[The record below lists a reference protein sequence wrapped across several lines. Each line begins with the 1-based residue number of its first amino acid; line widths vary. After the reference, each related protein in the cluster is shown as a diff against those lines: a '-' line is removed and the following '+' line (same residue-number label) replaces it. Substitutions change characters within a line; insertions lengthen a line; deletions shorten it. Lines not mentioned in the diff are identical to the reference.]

1 MAKST
6 YGNGYLRPRGKK
18 WYGYIRIIVKD
29 PETGDR
35 VPDRIPVILGERA
48 SMTRKQAR
56 EALARESAKRKGWFT
71 ANAPVLNDSR
81 VTFDWFVR
89 NRYIPLK
96 KGDWKEETA
105 KNKIALIESDLLED
119 LGDIPLRNFTRYDL
133 QMQVNKLAET
143 RSRDRVL
150 QIRAYLRDIFS
161 EALDQDFLV
170 KDPALRVKVSGQLK
184 QTDKTTLTWDQ
195 LRMVLDELTAMERIL
210 VELDITEALRP
221 SELFALRWKCFD
233 SKHSS
238 LRLQETVYKGKI
250 RNWGK
255 TTKSLST
262 IHLPSALAV
271 DLAAWKKICP
281 DSSPEAFI
289 FPNQDG
295 GFMDADNF
303 RKRVLHRIAVKL
315 GLPKLTFQVI
325 RRAVATL
332 AQHLGS
338 VKDVQGLLRHENPSL
353 AAEVYMQ
360 EIPESVRRTVNS
372 IHKELR
378 KRRPGV
384 GRKPRI
390 SASGENR
397 PEAKVKR
404 SQIKLAP
411 IGAKRSEADSGGPA
425 VSL

>member
-29 PETGDR
+29 SETGER
-35 VPDRIPVILGERA
+35 VTDRISVILGERA
-48 SMTRKQAR
+48 GMTKKQAR
-56 EALARESAKRKGWFT
+56 EALAREGAKRKGWFT
-71 ANAPVLNDSR
+71 ANASVLNDSR

-150 QIRAYLRDIFS
+150 QMRAYLRDIFS

-170 KDPALRVKVSGQLK
+170 KDPALRVKVPGQLK
-184 QTDKTTLTWDQ
+184 QTDKTILTWEQ

-210 VELDITEALRP
+210 IELDITEALRP
-221 SELFALRWKCFD
+221 GELFGLRWKCFD
-233 SKHSS
+233 PKRSNLK
-238 LRLQETVYKGKI
+238 LQETVYKGKI

-255 TTKSLST
+255 TAKSLST
-262 IHLPSALAV
+262 IHLPTALAV
-271 DLAAWKKICP
+271 DLVAWKKTCP

-303 RKRVLHRIAVKL
+303 RKRVLHKIAIKL
-315 GLPKLTFQVI
+315 GLPKVTFQVI

-332 AQHLGS
+332 AQHMGS
-338 VKDVQGLLRHENPSL
+338 VKDVQGLLRHEKPTIS
-353 AAEVYMQ
+353 AEVYMQ
-360 EIPESVRRTVNS
+360 EIPETVRKTVNS

-378 KRRPGV
+378 KRRPV
-384 GRKPRI
+384 PSPKPRI
-390 SASGENR
+390 VRTA
-397 PEAKVKR
+397 
-404 SQIKLAP
+404 
-411 IGAKRSEADSGGPA
+411 
-425 VSL
+425 